1 MFYTC
6 TYFLCKCG
14 DHRTV
19 RTETVNKNSEVK
31 KENTMN
37 YQRDYLVKKDICKDS
52 RYKKLSGVCAGIAK
66 HYNLPRIGV
75 RIAAICALITFPV
88 ASGVA
93 YIVAAILLPT
103 SH

>member
-1 MFYTC
+1 M
-6 TYFLCKCG
+6 
-14 DHRTV
+14 
-19 RTETVNKNSEVK
+19 S
-31 KENTMN
+31 
-37 YQRDYLVKKDICKDS
+37 YQREYLVKKNISKDS

-75 RIAAICALITFPV
+75 RVAAVCALLVFPV

-93 YIVAAILLPT
+93 YIVAAILLPS